1 MSELPPIVREKSPDG
16 GRYVVTVEGVESELT
31 YHVAGPAQIVADH
44 TGVPDA
50 LRGRGIALEL
60 VKALV
65 ADARAEGTRIE
76 PACSYVRAQ
85 AKRHPEWSDVFV

>member
-1 MSELPPIVREKSPDG
+1 MSDLPPIRKESGPAG
-16 GRYVVTVEGVESELT
+16 GRYVVTVDGKDSELT
-31 YHVAGPAQIVADH
+31 YRVTGPSRIVADH

-65 ADARAEGTRIE
+65 ADAQAEGLTIV